1 MSITITKDA
10 FNDLIQL
17 ERNAQDEK
25 WGEQRHSDEK
35 WLTILLEEIG
45 EAAKAVLEENDEA
58 LLVEVV
64 QVAAVLENWV
74 TSRDFDNSDLIKD
87 VLKTDR

>member
-1 MSITITKDA
+1 MKITKNA
-10 FNDLIQL
+10 FNDLIQM

-35 WLTILLEEIG
+35 WLTILLEEFG
-45 EAAKAVLEENDEA
+45 EAAKAVLENNDEA

-74 TSRDFDNSDLIKD
+74 TTRDWYEEK
-87 VLKTDR
+87 KR